1 MKKIALLLAVVI
13 FILAGCTTSGGTQTS
28 DPDSSSSTATPSG
41 SVTEKTDEVYTV
53 TNTSDTTTFA
63 IFSDAHIGEEMR
75 HVRTLKNVSAWVN
88 TQENINYVLFL
99 GDNIHYGYAANK
111 TLTQSQLDL
120 FNKYAPTLKKP
131 YFALRGNHDPDVM
144 EFDDKM
150 LIECGNTNVI
160 CFFADYFMT
169 DPNDSL
175 QNTGKVSPAMLKWI
189 EEALKKS
196 SGKRVVFACHYA
208 IADKD
213 GTNFTSPILPKT
225 DENDFG
231 REKLLELAEQYDVEL
246 YFNGH
251 EHNKNCPSATV
262 GNITNFNIGK
272 FTHVFAVVSLSAD
285 GAVIE
290 IHDSDSP
297 ETVIKTTEYK
307 FK

>member
-1 MKKIALLLAVVI
+1 MKRIVLILLVVVFALV
-13 FILAGCTTSGGTQTS
+13 GCASPT
-28 DPDSSSSTATPSG
+28 DPQNTGSENSSSVSTQSG
-41 SVTEKTDEVYTV
+41 SVTEKDEEVYTV
-53 TNTSDTTTFA
+53 ANTSDTTTFA
-63 IFSDAHIGEEMR
+63 IFSDTHIGEEMR
-75 HVRTLKNVSAWVN
+75 HVRTLKQVGEWVN
-88 TQENINYVLFL
+88 SKDNINFVLFL

-131 YFALRGNHDPDVM
+131 YFVLRGNHDPDVM
-144 EFDDKM
+144 EFEDKM
-150 LIECGNTNVI
+150 LIECGNTNVL
-160 CFFADYFMT
+160 CFFADYFQT

-189 EEALKKS
+189 EEALEKS
-196 SGKRVVFACHYA
+196 KGKRVIFACHYA

-231 REKLLELAEQYDVEL
+231 REKLLELAEKYDVEL

-262 GNITNFNIGK
+262 GNLTNFNIGK
-272 FTHVFAVVSLSAD
+272 FTNVFAVVSVSD
-285 GAVIE
+285 SGAVIE

-297 ETVIKTTEYK
+297 ETVIKTTEYT

>member
-1 MKKIALLLAVVI
+1 MKKLTLLLL
-13 FILAGCTTSGGTQTS
+13 ILILLFTGCTAPKKPSKNETESA
-28 DPDSSSSTATPSG
+28 SSSVTQNTNATPKEDG
-41 SVTEKTDEVYTV
+41 VYTV
-53 TNTSDTTTFA
+53 ENSTDTTTFA

-120 FNKYAPTLKKP
+120 FNKYVPTLKKP
-131 YFALRGNHDPDVM
+131 YFVLRGNHDPDVM
-144 EFDDKM
+144 EFEDKM

-196 SGKRVVFACHYA
+196 AGKRVIFACHYA

-231 REKLLELAEQYDVEL
+231 REKLLKLAEQYDVEL

-272 FTHVFAVVSLSAD
+272 FTHVFAVVSVSAD

-290 IHDSDSP
+290 IHNSDSP

>member
-13 FILAGCTTSGGTQTS
+13 FILAGCTAPADSQKTGSE
-28 DPDSSSSTATPSG
+28 SSSSVATSSG
-41 SVTEKTDEVYTV
+41 SVTENTDDVYTV
-53 TNTSDTTTFA
+53 ANTSDTTTFA
-63 IFSDAHIGEEMR
+63 IFSDTHIGEEMR
-75 HVRTLKNVSAWVN
+75 HVRTLKNVSEWVN
-88 TQENINYVLFL
+88 SKDDINFVLFL

-111 TLTQSQLDL
+111 TLMQSQLDL

-131 YFALRGNHDPDVM
+131 YFVMRGNHDPDVM
-144 EFDDKM
+144 EFEDKM
-150 LIECGNTNVI
+150 LIECGDTNVI

-175 QNTGKVSPAMLKWI
+175 QNTGKVSSAMLKWI

-196 SGKRVVFACHYA
+196 AGKRVVFACHYA

-213 GTNFTSPILPKT
+213 GVNFTSPILPKT

-262 GNITNFNIGK
+262 GNLTNFNIGK
-272 FTHVFAVVSLSAD
+272 FTNVFAVVSVSAD